1 MIRGELVENSKGF
14 SLIEVIVTV
23 AVIGIIA
30 AIAVPNM
37 IGWRGERQLQGS
49 ARNFAADVQ
58 LARLKSI
65 RESENVVVEVDD
77 LAGSYQIYLDTN
89 RNQTFDVGE
98 DVIRNVWCPVGVS
111 INSVTL
117 PGNLTSLDPRGRSS
131 TIGDV
136 VFQNNAGT
144 MKTISINIL
153 GSVSITE

>member
-1 MIRGELVENSKGF
+1 MTNGRLFNNSKGF

-65 RESENVVVEVDD
+65 RESENVVVLVDD
-77 LAGSYQIYLDTN
+77 LADSYQIFTDLNKNEAWDA
-89 RNQTFDVGE
+89 GE
-98 DVIRNVWCPVGVS
+98 DVIRDVSCPVGVS
-111 INSVTL
+111 INGVTL
-117 PGNLTSLDPRGRSS
+117 PGGLTALDPRGRS
-131 TIGDV
+131 TGIGDV
-136 VFQNNAGT
+136 VFTNTAGT
-144 MKTISINIL
+144 LKTVSVNIL